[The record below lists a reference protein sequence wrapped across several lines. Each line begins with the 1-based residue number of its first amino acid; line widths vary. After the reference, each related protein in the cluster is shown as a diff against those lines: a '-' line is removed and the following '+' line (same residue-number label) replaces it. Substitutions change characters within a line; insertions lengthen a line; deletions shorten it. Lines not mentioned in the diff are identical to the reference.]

1 MMPSQTFDIAE
12 EQIIMRAGIDP
23 MDFEDIEIQQLLG
36 VMNEEKRGLYGS
48 ETDEDEMDKYSDNED
63 ND

>member
-1 MMPSQTFDIAE
+1 
-12 EQIIMRAGIDP
+12 MRAGIDP

-48 ETDEDEMDKYSDNED
+48 ETDEDEMDEYSDNED

>member
-12 EQIIMRAGIDP
+12 EHIIMRAGIDP
-23 MDFEDIEIQQLLG
+23 MDFEDIEIQYLLG

-48 ETDEDEMDKYSDNED
+48 ETDEDEMDEYSDNED

>member
-1 MMPSQTFDIAE
+1 
-12 EQIIMRAGIDP
+12 
-23 MDFEDIEIQQLLG
+23 LLG

-48 ETDEDEMDKYSDNED
+48 ETDEDEMDEYSDNED